1 MSELKPAKRA
11 FAAIVDAVDDL
22 VISLYQLFTDLADSV
37 DIHEFRKYERN
48 KAKAVA
54 RSRRN
59 NENRR

>member
-1 MSELKPAKRA
+1 MMDIKVIRKA
-11 FAAIVDAVDDL
+11 FSTIVDAVDDL

-37 DIHEFRKYERN
+37 DIYEFRKYERN